1 MTNDIATLLERNLHG
16 IFGESDEA
24 LRQKV
29 AEEILHEDAVFVEPH
44 GIYRGRDEIVRIAGV
59 IRAMHPTFK
68 YSAIAPAEVLHDQA
82 GRVRWVAGHP
92 GEPPTYAGTDF
103 IVAKDGRI
111 TGLYLF
117 FDGPIDPTNPSGQT
131 IASGAQT
138 L

>member
-24 LRQKV
+24 LRRKV